1 MVLFENIRLKIAHNK
16 LKKRL
21 KKNFRKKKVCN
32 YNTAETAGIIIST
45 DNEADWLEN
54 KPFLDFL
61 KDKKIKVTILM
72 YLKNKGLVSY
82 YSQLQKVNYFSGEQ
96 LSFLFIPKADYIN
109 KFLKKD
115 FDLLIDLS
123 LYHYYPTTYI
133 TAMSK
138 AKFKVGLKN
147 NYNQY
152 FDLMIDLGNL
162 KSREVYFEQLKHYL
176 SLINQK

>member
-1 MVLFENIRLKIAHNK
+1 MILFENIRLKIAHNK
-16 LKKRL
+16 LNKRL
-21 KKNFRKKKVCN
+21 KKSFRNKKVYN
-32 YNTAETAGIIIST
+32 LNTAETAGIIIST

-61 KDKKIKVTILM
+61 KDKKIKITVLI
-72 YLKNKGLVSY
+72 YLKNKGLISY
-82 YSQLQKVNYFSGEQ
+82 YSQLEKINYFSSEQ
-96 LSFLFIPKADYIN
+96 LSFFFIPKADYIN
-109 KFLKKD
+109 KFCKKD

-123 LYHYYPTTYI
+123 LNHYYPTIYV
-133 TAMSK
+133 TALSK

-147 NYNQY
+147 ECHQH

-176 SLINQK
+176 SLLNQN